1 MMAERISKKILYVF
15 IYLLAVTSSIL
26 SIGYS
31 SAEEKSE
38 TIVTTGV
45 ATSGQP
51 DSRRNAIEDAMRN
64 AVEEAMGTIVNVE
77 LLVENKSI
85 VNEKI
90 LSQTEGYI
98 QKYKVNSE
106 EEKGGLYRV
115 QIEADVKLG
124 KVRDD
129 MEAAGLLM
137 KRKQMPRLMVMTMP
151 RTDPQ
156 AISPGKQYVD
166 SASGVVEEVF
176 LKKKFSMVDINQHVS
191 KQKLAQASG
200 SRDKLVTLA
209 RDTGAELLVLT
220 DAIRY
225 FERNVVLYGSNY
237 DIFRSEI
244 QLRVIE
250 TGTGKVIYSG
260 SRQGEPS
267 ASMDAVYDASR
278 ALANTAIE
286 SILQKWSSDVN
297 NATSYKLTISR
308 IDFNSL
314 EELEKQIRNISG
326 VDNLY
331 RRAFDAG
338 QGRFDIEYRGTADDL
353 IKKLTGFKSPGLS
366 ITGMSQ
372 QTIEAVAR

>member
-15 IYLLAVTSSIL
+15 VYLVALTNSIL
-26 SIGYS
+26 SIEYS
-31 SAEEKSE
+31 FAGEKSE

-45 ATSGQP
+45 ATAGQP

-90 LSQTEGYI
+90 LSQTKGYI
-98 QKYKVNSE
+98 QNYKVNSE
-106 EEKGGLYRV
+106 EEKNGLYRV
-115 QIEADVKLG
+115 QIEATVKLG

-137 KRKQMPRLMVMTMP
+137 KRKQMPRLMVLTMP

-156 AISPGKQYVD
+156 VISPGKQYID
-166 SASGVVEEVF
+166 SAAGVVEEVF
-176 LKKKFSMVDINQHVS
+176 LKKKFSMVDINQHIS
-191 KQKLAQASG
+191 KQKLAQASAD
-200 SRDKLVTLA
+200 RDKLVALA

-244 QLRVIE
+244 QLRVFE

-260 SRQGEPS
+260 SQQGEPS
-267 ASMDAVYDASR
+267 ASMDAVYEASR
-278 ALANTAIE
+278 QLANAAIE
-286 SILQKWSSDVN
+286 SILLKWSSDVN
-297 NATSYKLTISR
+297 NATTYKLTIAR

-314 EELEKQIRNISG
+314 EKLEKQIRNISG

-331 RRAFDAG
+331 RRAFDAR

-353 IKKLTGFKSPGLS
+353 IKKLTSFKSPGLS

-372 QTIEAVAR
+372 QTIEAVAQ

>member
-1 MMAERISKKILYVF
+1 MAKRINKNILSIF
-15 IYLLAVTSSIL
+15 ICLLAVSTSLL
-26 SIGYS
+26 SS
-31 SAEEKSE
+31 KHAQAEEKTE
-38 TIVTTGV
+38 TVVTTGV
-45 ATSGQP
+45 AMAGQE

-77 LLVENKSI
+77 LLVENKAI

-90 LSQTEGYI
+90 LSQTKGYI
-98 QKYKVNSE
+98 QKYNVNSE

-115 QIEADVKLG
+115 QIEATVKLG
-124 KVRDD
+124 KVRGD

-156 AISPGKQYVD
+156 IITQGKQYVD
-166 SASGVVEEVF
+166 SATGIVEEEF
-176 LKKKFSMVDINQHVS
+176 LKKKFSMVDVNQHIS
-191 KQKLAQASG
+191 KQNLARVSG
-200 SRDKLVTLA
+200 NTDKLVALA
-209 RDTGAELLVLT
+209 RDTGAELLVLS
-220 DAIRY
+220 DATRY
-225 FERNVVLYGSNY
+225 FERNLSLYGSNY
-237 DIFRSEI
+237 QIFRSDI

-250 TGTGKVIYSG
+250 TGTGKVVYSG

-267 ASMDAVYDASR
+267 ASMDPIYDASR
-278 ALANTAIE
+278 QLANAAIE

-297 NATSYKLTISR
+297 NATTYTLTIAR
-308 IDFNSL
+308 VDFSIL
-314 EELEKQIRNISG
+314 EKLEKQIRNISG

-338 QGRFDIEYRGTADDL
+338 QGRFDIEFRGSADDL
-353 IKKLTGFKSPGLS
+353 IKKLTRFKSPGLS

>member
-1 MMAERISKKILYVF
+1 MGKRININILSIF
-15 IYLLAVTSSIL
+15 ICLFTLSASIL
-26 SIGYS
+26 SVS
-31 SAEEKSE
+31 SAQAEEKTE
-38 TIVTTGV
+38 TVITTGV
-45 ATSGQP
+45 AMAGQP
-51 DSRRNAIEDAMRN
+51 DSRRSAIEDAMRN

-77 LLVENKSI
+77 LLVENKAI

-90 LSQTEGYI
+90 LSQTKGYI
-98 QKYKVNSE
+98 QKYNINSE

-115 QIEADVKLG
+115 QIEAKVRLG
-124 KVRDD
+124 KVRND

-156 AISPGKQYVD
+156 VVSPGKQYVD
-166 SASGVVEEVF
+166 SSSGVVEEVF
-176 LKKKFSMVDINQHVS
+176 LKNNFSMVDINQHVS
-191 KQKLAQASG
+191 KQNLAKATG
-200 SRDKLVTLA
+200 NTDKLVALA

-220 DAIRY
+220 DATRY
-225 FERNVVLYGSNY
+225 YERDVNVYGSNY
-237 DIFRSEI
+237 KIFRSDI

-260 SRQGEPS
+260 SQQGEPS

-278 ALANTAIE
+278 ILADAAIE

-297 NATSYKLTISR
+297 NATTYKLTIAKVNF
-308 IDFNSL
+308 DT
-314 EELEKQIRNISG
+314 LEKLEKNIRNISG

-338 QGRFDIEYRGTADDL
+338 QGRFDIEFRGSADDL
-353 IKKLTGFKSPGLS
+353 IKKLKNFSSPGLS
-366 ITGMSQ
+366 IIGMSQ

>member
-1 MMAERISKKILYVF
+1 VAKKINSNILPIF
-15 IYLLAVTSSIL
+15 ICLLAVSTSLL
-26 SIGYS
+26 SS
-31 SAEEKSE
+31 KNALAEEKTE
-38 TIVTTGV
+38 TVVTTGV
-45 ATSGQP
+45 AMAGQE

-77 LLVENKSI
+77 LLVENKAI

-90 LSQTEGYI
+90 LSQTKGYI
-98 QKYKVNSE
+98 QKYNVNSE

-115 QIEADVKLG
+115 QIEATVKLG
-124 KVRDD
+124 KVRGD

-156 AISPGKQYVD
+156 VITQGKQYVD
-166 SASGVVEEVF
+166 SATGIVEEEF

-191 KQKLAQASG
+191 KQNLAKASG
-200 SRDKLVTLA
+200 NTDKLVALA
-209 RDTGAELLVLT
+209 RDTGAELLVLS
-220 DAIRY
+220 DATRY
-225 FERNVVLYGSNY
+225 FERNLNLYGSNY
-237 DIFRSEI
+237 QIFRSDI

-260 SRQGEPS
+260 SKQGEPS
-267 ASMDAVYDASR
+267 ASMDPVYDASR
-278 ALANTAIE
+278 VLANAAIE

-297 NATSYKLTISR
+297 NATTYKLTIAR
-308 IDFNSL
+308 VDFSVL
-314 EELEKQIRNISG
+314 EKLEKQIRNIPG

-338 QGRFDIEYRGTADDL
+338 QGRFDIEFRGSADDL
-353 IKKLTGFKSPGLS
+353 IKKLTSFKSPGLS

>member
-1 MMAERISKKILYVF
+1 MAEKISKKILYIFV
-15 IYLLAVTSSIL
+15 YLVTVTSSIL
-26 SIGYS
+26 STEYIF
-31 SAEEKSE
+31 ADEKSE

-45 ATSGQP
+45 AMAGQS

-77 LLVENKSI
+77 LLVENKAI

-90 LSQTEGYI
+90 LSQTKGYI
-98 QKYKVNSE
+98 QNYKVNSE

-124 KVRDD
+124 KIRGD

-137 KRKQMPRLMVMTMP
+137 KRKQMPRLMVLTMP

-156 AISPGKQYVD
+156 VISPGKQYVD
-166 SASGVVEEVF
+166 SAAGVVEEVF

-191 KQKLAQASG
+191 KQKLAQASAD
-200 SRDKLVTLA
+200 RDKLVALA

-220 DAIRY
+220 DATRY
-225 FERNVVLYGSNY
+225 FERNLNLYGSNY
-237 DIFRSEI
+237 QIFRSDI

-267 ASMDAVYDASR
+267 ASMDTVFEASR
-278 ALANTAIE
+278 VLANAAIE

-297 NATSYKLTISR
+297 NATTYKLTIAR

-314 EELEKQIRNISG
+314 EKLEKQIRNISG

-353 IKKLTGFKSPGLS
+353 IKKLTRFKSPGLS

>member
-1 MMAERISKKILYVF
+1 MQV
-15 IYLLAVTSSIL
+15 
-26 SIGYS
+26 

-38 TIVTTGV
+38 TVVTTGV
-45 ATSGQP
+45 AMAGQEN
-51 DSRRNAIEDAMRN
+51 SRRDAIEDAMRN

-90 LSQTEGYI
+90 LSQTKGYI

-115 QIEADVKLG
+115 QIEATVKLG

-151 RTDPQ
+151 RNDPQ

-166 SASGVVEEVF
+166 SAKSPVEEVF
-176 LKKKFSMVDINQHVS
+176 LDKKFRMVDANQHIS
-191 KQKLAQASG
+191 QQNLARASG
-200 SRDKLVTLA
+200 NRDKLVALA
-209 RDTGAELLVLT
+209 RDTGAEILVLSE
-220 DAIRY
+220 AIRY
-225 FERNVVLYGSNY
+225 FERNVQLYGSNY
-237 DIFRSEI
+237 EIFRSDI

-260 SRQGEPS
+260 SKQGEPS
-267 ASMDAVYDASR
+267 ATIDPVYDASR
-278 ALANTAIE
+278 ELANEAVE
-286 SILQKWSSDVN
+286 AILQQWSSDVN
-297 NATSYKLTISR
+297 NATSYKLTITRVDYST
-308 IDFNSL
+308 L
-314 EELEKQIRNISG
+314 ENIEKAIRNITG

-331 RRAFDAG
+331 RRSFDSG
-338 QGRFDIEYRGTADDL
+338 QGNFDIEYRGSADDL
-353 IKKLTGFKSPGLS
+353 IKKLSAMKSPSLS

-372 QTIEAVAR
+372 QTIEATAR

>member
-1 MMAERISKKILYVF
+1 MHAAGYLSNLNRLLIFF
-15 IYLLAVTSSIL
+15 IFIAGLFFFNIAC
-26 SIGYS
+26 
-31 SAEEKSE
+31 AEEKTE
-38 TIVTTGV
+38 TVVTTGV
-45 ATSGQP
+45 AMAGQEN
-51 DSRRNAIEDAMRN
+51 SRRDAIEDAMRN

-77 LLVENKSI
+77 LLVENKAI

-90 LSQTEGYI
+90 LSQTSGYI
-98 QKYKVNSE
+98 QKYTVNSE

-115 QIEADVKLG
+115 QIEATVKLG
-124 KVRDD
+124 KVRND

-156 AISPGKQYVD
+156 VVSPGKQYVD
-166 SASGVVEEVF
+166 SASGVVEEEF
-176 LKKKFSMVDINQHVS
+176 LKKKFSMVDVNQHIS
-191 KQKLAQASG
+191 KQNLARASG
-200 SRDKLVTLA
+200 NTDKLVALA

-225 FERNVVLYGSNY
+225 FERNVSLYGSNY
-237 DIFRSEI
+237 QIFRSDI

-260 SRQGEPS
+260 SQQGEAS
-267 ASMDAVYDASR
+267 ATMEPVYDASR
-278 ALANTAIE
+278 ALANAAIE

-297 NATSYKLTISR
+297 NATSYKLTIAKV
-308 IDFNSL
+308 DFTT
-314 EELEKQIRNISG
+314 LEKLETKIRNVSG

-338 QGRFDIEYRGTADDL
+338 QGRFDIEYRGNADEL
-353 IKKLTGFKSPGLS
+353 IKELTKFTSPGLS
-366 ITGMSQ
+366 IIGMSQ
-372 QTIEAVAR
+372 QTIEAVVR

>member
-1 MMAERISKKILYVF
+1 MMAERISKKILF
-15 IYLLAVTSSIL
+15 TFACLLAVTSSIL
-26 SIGYS
+26 SINYS

-38 TIVTTGV
+38 TIVATGV
-45 ATSGQP
+45 AMAGQP
-51 DSRRNAIEDAMRN
+51 ESRRNAIEDAMRN

-77 LLVENKSI
+77 LLVENKAI

-90 LSQTEGYI
+90 LSQTKGYI
-98 QKYKVNSE
+98 QKYKINSE

-156 AISPGKQYVD
+156 VVSAGKQYVD
-166 SASGVVEEVF
+166 SAAGVVEEVF
-176 LKKKFSMVDINQHVS
+176 LKKNFSMVDVNQHIS
-191 KQKLAQASG
+191 KQKLAQATG
-200 SRDKLVTLA
+200 NRDKLVALA

-220 DAIRY
+220 DATRY
-225 FERNVVLYGSNY
+225 FERNVSLYGSNY
-237 DIFRSEI
+237 QIYRSDI

-260 SRQGEPS
+260 SQQGEPS

-278 ALANTAIE
+278 TLANAAIE

-297 NATSYKLTISR
+297 NATNYKLTISR
-308 IDFNSL
+308 VDFTSL
-314 EELEKQIRNISG
+314 EKLEKQIRNISG

-372 QTIEAVAR
+372 QTIEAVVR